1 MMMTHFVWL
10 AVASYFTSPASASLS
25 LQKRAAVVDCLSS
38 LKVPVYSS
46 GTKNYTQAVKPFN
59 LRLPFQPA
67 AYVVPETVQH
77 VQDAVSCGA
86 KNGVQVTAKSGGHSY
101 GAHGLGGEDGH
112 LIIDVRQF
120 KSVVVDTKAHT
131 AVVGAGGRLGN
142 IALSLYSQGK
152 QAMSHGTCP
161 G

>member
-1 MMMTHFVWL
+1 MAPLGWW
-10 AVASYFTSPASASLS
+10 AIASLS
-25 LQKRAAVVDCLSS
+25 LTASATVSLEKRAALGDCLNST
-38 LKVPVYSS
+38 KVPVYAS
-46 GTKNYTQAVKPFN
+46 GTKNYTQAIKPFN

-67 AYVVPETVQH
+67 AYAVPETVKH
-77 VQDAVSCGA
+77 VQDAVACGV
-86 KNGVQVTAKSGGHSY
+86 KNGVLVTAKSGGHSY

-120 KSVVVDTKAHT
+120 KNVTVDQKAHT

-142 IALSLYSQGK
+142 IALSLYDQGK

>member
-1 MMMTHFVWL
+1 MAPLGWSAIAICL
-10 AVASYFTSPASASLS
+10 SLSASATVSLE
-25 LQKRAAVVDCLSS
+25 KRAVLGDCLNAT
-38 LKVPVYSS
+38 KVPVYAS

-67 AYVVPETVQH
+67 AYVVPETVKQ
-77 VQDAVSCGA
+77 VQDAVACGV
-86 KNGVQVTAKSGGHSY
+86 KNGVLVTAKSGGHSY

-120 KSVVVDTKAHT
+120 KNVTVDPKAHT

-142 IALSLYSQGK
+142 IALSLYDQGK